1 MAKIDGNYNI
11 ETVRGNVLPLRFR
24 AKLNTDGSVQ
34 LFKPD
39 DVVRFKVM
47 QKGKCDQVVL
57 QKDETVKEECESISM
72 VIDANEMKIGPIIST
87 PVDYWYEVEVNPD
100 TPYTVT
106 ILGYT
111 SKKSG
116 PRILTLLPEG
126 GDKK

>member
-1 MAKIDGNYNI
+1 MANIDAKYNI

-24 AKLNTDGSVQ
+24 AKLNTDGTVQ
-34 LFKPD
+34 TFKPD
-39 DVVRFKVM
+39 DVVRFTIM

-72 VIDANEMKIGPIIST
+72 VIPAHEMKFGPIIST

-111 SKKSG
+111 KKKDG
-116 PRILTLLPEG
+116 PKILTLLPEG